1 MGVAVDRRASRPFA
15 PDRESYGSRRR
26 FSMKVPERGPE
37 MPHRTL
43 NWTRPSDLVRQVR
56 RLWDRGAILA
66 SLVTEEPL
74 FPRRLVLKR
83 PSAAELR
90 DRFDEARTW
99 SASLRSM
106 RHVRVTMREF
116 RHRVSGANALPHEAW
131 VDSVEEAVALIGKQR
146 EAAVFRALAEEAS
159 VPASRHSSRGS
170 RDGHSKCSSS
180 QTTGITC
187 SMSSAGSRRIR
198 GPASI
203 CARWTCRG
211 CTASSWKPAAA
222 CSENCSISPC
232 RRLQS
237 LRARPA

>member
-1 MGVAVDRRASRPFA
+1 
-15 PDRESYGSRRR
+15 
-26 FSMKVPERGPE
+26 

-43 NWTRPSDLVRQVR
+43 NWTRPSDLVQQVR
-56 RLWDRGAILA
+56 RLWDRGVILA
-66 SLVTEEPL
+66 SLVTEEPI

-83 PSAAELR
+83 
-90 DRFDEARTW
+90 DRARRSFAT
-99 SASLRSM
+99 ASTRLEPGVR
-106 RHVRVTMREF
+106 RFAPCGHVRVTMREF

-146 EAAVFRALAEEAS
+146 EAAVFRARADEAS
-159 VPASRHSSRGS
+159 VPANHHSFHGS

-222 CSENCSISPC
+222 CSESCSISPC